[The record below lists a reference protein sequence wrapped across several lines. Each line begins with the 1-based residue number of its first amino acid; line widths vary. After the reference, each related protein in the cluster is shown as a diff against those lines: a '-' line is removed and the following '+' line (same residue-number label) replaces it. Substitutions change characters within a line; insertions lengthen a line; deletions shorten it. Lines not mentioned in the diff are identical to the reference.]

1 MVFSLFL
8 SATRYILLVIL
19 LLNGVVL
26 VKGGNNHKK
35 TSPCPPSSCGH
46 LHDIHYPFRLE
57 TDPPQCGSIQFELS
71 CKVNEPYISWQSE
84 KFYVMSISY
93 SQHKINMIDP
103 ALVNGT
109 CNPATSPIDISYEFE
124 FDGSLVKCEA
134 ANFNDWQAM
143 ASFVSCSSRVDKYW
157 YYGCQTENNSLLYVI
172 DGNAELSTLEPSCR
186 CLSSTYISKPIGD
199 MNNSKEVFDT
209 LGMGFRLCW
218 HKKSFWKSLEFCF
231 QEAARDFGYE
241 IPNDGR
247 LPNWV
252 YFLLNVLLADSDF
265 SYCMGEN
272 LSGLTYGGKN
282 FTEDAILT
290 IVTVIIVLIL
300 QLCFVLILLC
310 RFIFM
315 PCALFSFLAHKYW
328 SSKSLTDDVERFLR
342 NQKTLAVTRFSY
354 TDIIA
359 ITNHFRDK
367 LGEGG
372 FGTVFKGTI
381 LRNRY
386 VAVKMLRSSRLK
398 GEEFINE
405 VSTLGSIHHRNIV
418 RLIGYCSEESK
429 KALVYEYM
437 PKGSL
442 DKHIFRG
449 NSTPSHFSWYKIKEI
464 ALGVAQGINYL
475 HRECEMRILHF
486 DIKPHNI
493 LLDYNFVPKISDFGL
508 AKLYPRD
515 FSMVSLSIVRGTAGY
530 IAPELLSRNFG
541 GISDK
546 ADVYSYGMLL
556 LEMAGGRRNWSPELE
571 NRSQEYYPSW
581 MYDQLL
587 KCQDQEINLH
597 IDEIEAKLCK
607 VGLWCIQMK
616 PSDRPSM
623 SEIVE
628 MLEGDSF
635 GDGLQMPPSPFFS
648 TSATNYLRSSE
659 FGSIPMSMIFEQH
672 EDGPLHG
679 NVNDLI

>member
-1 MVFSLFL
+1 MGFGLCW
-8 SATRYILLVIL
+8 Y
-19 LLNGVVL
+19 
-26 VKGGNNHKK
+26 KK
-35 TSPCPPSSCGH
+35 T
-46 LHDIHYPFRLE
+46 
-57 TDPPQCGSIQFELS
+57 
-71 CKVNEPYISWQSE
+71 
-84 KFYVMSISY
+84 
-93 SQHKINMIDP
+93 
-103 ALVNGT
+103 
-109 CNPATSPIDISYEFE
+109 
-124 FDGSLVKCEA
+124 
-134 ANFNDWQAM
+134 
-143 ASFVSCSSRVDKYW
+143 
-157 YYGCQTENNSLLYVI
+157 
-172 DGNAELSTLEPSCR
+172 
-186 CLSSTYISKPIGD
+186 
-199 MNNSKEVFDT
+199 
-209 LGMGFRLCW
+209 
-218 HKKSFWKSLEFCF
+218 FWKSLEFCF
-231 QEAARDFGYE
+231 HQTARLYYDQG
-241 IPNDGR
+241 ISDDAK
-247 LPNWV
+247 LPYWV
-252 YFLLNVLLADSDF
+252 NFLLKVLFGDLGF
-265 SYCMGEN
+265 SSCMLIN
-272 LSGLTYGGKN
+272 LSGFYFDG
-282 FTEDAILT
+282 ERDYISLT
-290 IVTVIIVLIL
+290 IVITIIVLIL
-300 QLCFVLILLC
+300 QLCFVLMLLC

-315 PCALFSFLAHKYW
+315 PCAFFSFLAHKYW
-328 SSKSLTDDVERFLR
+328 SSKNLTDDVE
-342 NQKTLAVTRFSY
+342 
-354 TDIIA
+354 
-359 ITNHFRDK
+359 RDK

-372 FGTVFKGTI
+372 FGCVFKGRI
-381 LRNRY
+381 LPNRY
-386 VAVKMLRSSRLK
+386 VAVKMLRSSQLQ
-398 GEEFINE
+398 GGEFINE

-418 RLIGYCSEESK
+418 RLVGYCSEESR

-449 NSTPSHFSWYKIKEI
+449 NITPSHFSWYKIKEI

-515 FSMVSLSIVRGTAGY
+515 FSMVSLSIARGTTGY

-587 KCQDQEINLH
+587 RCQAQEINLH

-616 PSDRPSM
+616 PTDRPSM
-623 SEIVE
+623 NQVIE
-628 MLEGDSF
+628 MLEGDSL

-648 TSATNYLRSSE
+648 ASATNYLRSSE

-679 NVNDLI
+679 DVKGHLI